1 MTKADPRE
9 LRTGD
14 IALARLHEHP
24 RIGWI
29 SSPEVRLPGGRALP
43 TWAFLLLAY
52 VAARILTTG
61 ILAAVWALTRG
72 APVAAYDGGDDFW
85 GFLTSWDVQWY
96 QRVALDGYPTELPI
110 DENGDV
116 TQNTWAFFPLFPALA
131 RVVMAVTGVDFE
143 VSATILA
150 IVFGAL
156 ATLSLHRMLIQHFP
170 PQQAVWGAVFF
181 AFSPLSFLL
190 QVGYAESMFLTFM
203 FCALAALVSRH
214 YLIMIPFA
222 LVASFTRPGALAL
235 AAALG
240 LQGLVRLAR
249 RQPITRG
256 EWITVGSAIL
266 LITAAAFS
274 WPVLAAQVTG
284 DPSAYFDTELGWWR
298 DYIGRVIFVPFTPS
312 FLFYGIIFGWL
323 GVVCVVVV
331 LVAVTFWLTRPS
343 TRRLGV
349 DIWTYSVMY
358 MAYLLAVFLPTQS
371 LIRMLLPLS
380 PLLGHPGLSATRRRR
395 AWTMAVSIAVQ
406 PVAILILW
414 VMFPP

>member
-1 MTKADPRE
+1 MTKADVRD
-9 LRTGD
+9 LRTAD
-14 IALARLHEHP
+14 IALARVHEHP
-24 RIGWI
+24 RIGWVR
-29 SSPEVRLPGGRALP
+29 SPRIPLPGGRELP
-43 TWAFLLLAY
+43 TWAFLLVAY
-52 VAARILTTG
+52 AAARILTSG
-61 ILAAVWALTRG
+61 ILAAMWALTRDTSI
-72 APVAAYDGGDDFW
+72 AFFDGGDSFW

-96 QRVALDGYPTELPI
+96 QRVALKGYPTELPI
-110 DENGDV
+110 DANGDV
-116 TQNTWAFFPLFPALA
+116 TQNTWAFFPLYPAA
-131 RVVMAVTGVDFE
+131 VRVVMAMTGLDFE

-156 ATLSLHRMLIQHFP
+156 ATLALHRMLIQHFP
-170 PQQAVWGAVFF
+170 PHQAVWGALFF

-190 QVGYAESMFLTFM
+190 QVGYAESMFLTFV

-214 YLIMIPFA
+214 YLVMIPFA

-240 LQGLVRLAR
+240 IQGIVRLAR
-249 RQPITRG
+249 RQPINRG

-266 LITAAAFS
+266 LITAAALF
-274 WPVLAAQVTG
+274 WPMLAAQVTG

-298 DYIGRVIFVPFTPS
+298 DYIGRVIFIPFTPS
-312 FLFYGIIFGWL
+312 FLFYGLIFGWL
-323 GVVCVVVV
+323 GIVCVVVV
-331 LVAVTFWLTRPS
+331 LLAVTFWLTRPS

-395 AWTMAVSIAVQ
+395 AWTLGVSVALQ
-406 PVAILILW
+406 PVAILLLW
-414 VMFPP
+414 VIYPP